1 MEELSRLAK
10 AEISVSFPVDISLS
24 ASTTAG

>member
-1 MEELSRLAK
+1 MEELSQLGK
-10 AEISVSFPVDISLS
+10 AEVSVSFQVDISLS